1 MNYLPNSNG
10 KDNNCLKSLFVSPVK
25 MLKCRLDSLHSIVD
39 GTGPPFRGS
48 AIPGIRVRV
57 RVTVGFGLGLRL
69 RLSLADLRN
78 GGPPE
83 WWTPGMADRNPVDMV
98 KAREAG
104 ASTVMKLI
112 LSNMNLKL
120 HG

>member
-1 MNYLPNSNG
+1 
-10 KDNNCLKSLFVSPVK
+10 

-57 RVTVGFGLGLRL
+57 TVTVTVKP
-69 RLSLADLRN
+69 S
-78 GGPPE
+78 GPPE
-83 WWTPGMADRNPVDMV
+83 WRTPGMADRNPVDMV

-120 HG
+120 HGRMLIFRKVVQQRI